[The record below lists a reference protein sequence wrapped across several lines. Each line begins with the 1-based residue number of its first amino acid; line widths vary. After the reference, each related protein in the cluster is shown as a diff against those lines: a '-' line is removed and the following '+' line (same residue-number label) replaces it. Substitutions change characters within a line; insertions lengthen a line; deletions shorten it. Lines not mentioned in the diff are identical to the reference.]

1 MGNAIEL
8 LTQLALTHQGMK
20 YMGQQ
25 GVMRRLEHLLE
36 NASNDPLAEL
46 LVPGIVKFF
55 GNIAHLRPRQ
65 VLMEYPTFVSTLFKM
80 TESSD
85 DSTKIVAF
93 ETIGYVGISLEGK
106 VSLAELGNK
115 MTDCIE
121 KFGGLIIDAPS
132 EMRIRT
138 MNAFSSLVKLDKEN
152 QTDEFLSI
160 TESWYRRVSGRPM
173 EIMVNIAKQP
183 FEDLRLAAFQ
193 MMLIVAGQNWGRREI
208 CRHPG
213 LLEYLLDR
221 GTERVKSGKE
231 SKYAIISVLANS
243 GDILTLAPEET
254 VVQMKQFVK
263 DGAFFVEAQPEVAY
277 EGEN

>member
-1 MGNAIEL
+1 
-8 LTQLALTHQGMK
+8 
-20 YMGQQ
+20 
-25 GVMRRLEHLLE
+25 
-36 NASNDPLAEL
+36 
-46 LVPGIVKFF
+46 
-55 GNIAHLRPRQ
+55 
-65 VLMEYPTFVSTLFKM
+65 MEYPTFVSTLFKM

-85 DSTKIVAF
+85 DSAKVVAF

-121 KFGGLIIDAPS
+121 KFGGLIMDAPS

-173 EIMVNIAKQP
+173 EMMVNIAKQP

-243 GDILTLAPEET
+243 GDILTLAPHET
-254 VVQMKQFVK
+254 LVREPAVTR
-263 DGAFFVEAQPEVAY
+263 DFFSKLTATVGTAAEKL
-277 EGEN
+277 GRTSRC